1 MIDRF
6 KQYLKKQ
13 LITFPTDFDQQTLPW
28 IDVAKADIPEF
39 VNQYTFSENLPFD
52 LQEKLSFWEKNGYV
66 ILENIIP
73 ENLIDFYMKDVDELI
88 QHKDQYSTEIRID
101 LPEHVK
107 NPVQPI
113 SAVPM
118 DILMGRYVKIND
130 FHNQSVYGKKLML
143 HSGIVGFL
151 QAIFNQTPV
160 AMQSLTFLYGSQQAT
175 HQDFPYVTSQ
185 ISSHLAAAW
194 IPLEDVHADAGPLY
208 YFAGSHK
215 IKKFKFGNGIF
226 YNEHSKKNPDDFAI
240 YLDKLCA
247 RKKLKKETLLIKK
260 GDVLIWHASLVHG
273 GDPIINPEL
282 TRKSF
287 VCHYSSQEG
296 YQWHRKA
303 LGQEPTRF
311 KYNGGEVF
319 DNPSLQGIENSFKAG
334 ESYQE

>member
-1 MIDRF
+1 MINKLKEFVKNTF
-6 KQYLKKQ
+6 K
-13 LITFPTDFDQQTLPW
+13 TFPENFDPNNLPW
-28 IDVAKADIPEF
+28 IDVAEADIPDF
-39 VNQYTFSENLPFD
+39 VNQYTFSDKLPFD
-52 LQEKLSFWEKNGYV
+52 LQEKLTFWEKNGYV

-73 ENLIDFYMKDVDELI
+73 ENLIDFYMKDVDELV
-88 QHKDQYSTEIRID
+88 QHKDQYNTEIRID
-101 LPEHVK
+101 LPEYVK

-185 ISSHLAAAW
+185 IPSHLAAAW

-226 YNEHSKKNPDDFAI
+226 IMNIPKKI
-240 YLDKLCA
+240 RMIL
-247 RKKLKKETLLIKK
+247 
-260 GDVLIWHASLVHG
+260 
-273 GDPIINPEL
+273 
-282 TRKSF
+282 
-287 VCHYSSQEG
+287 
-296 YQWHRKA
+296 
-303 LGQEPTRF
+303 
-311 KYNGGEVF
+311 
-319 DNPSLQGIENSFKAG
+319 PSI
-334 ESYQE
+334 

>member
-1 MIDRF
+1 MINKLKEFVKNTF
-6 KQYLKKQ
+6 K
-13 LITFPTDFDQQTLPW
+13 TFPENFDPNNLPW

-39 VNQYTFSENLPFD
+39 LNQYTFSDKLPFD
-52 LQEKLSFWEKNGYV
+52 LQEKLTFWEKNGYV

-73 ENLIDFYMKDVDELI
+73 ENLIDFYMEDVEELI
-88 QHKDQYSTEIRID
+88 QQKDQYSTEIRID
-101 LPEHVK
+101 LPEYVK

-185 ISSHLAAAW
+185 IPSHLAAAW

-226 YNEHSKKNPDDFAI
+226 YNEHSKKI
-240 YLDKLCA
+240 QTIL
-247 RKKLKKETLLIKK
+247 
-260 GDVLIWHASLVHG
+260 
-273 GDPIINPEL
+273 
-282 TRKSF
+282 
-287 VCHYSSQEG
+287 
-296 YQWHRKA
+296 
-303 LGQEPTRF
+303 
-311 KYNGGEVF
+311 
-319 DNPSLQGIENSFKAG
+319 PSI
-334 ESYQE
+334 